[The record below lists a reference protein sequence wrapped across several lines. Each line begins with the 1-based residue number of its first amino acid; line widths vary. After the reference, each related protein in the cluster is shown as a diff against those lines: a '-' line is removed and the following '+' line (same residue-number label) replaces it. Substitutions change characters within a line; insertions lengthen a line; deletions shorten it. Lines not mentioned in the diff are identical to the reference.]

1 MIKEVY
7 RYKHFVVLDTTKDL
21 VVKND
26 KGHHENHAHFNRRTN
41 KKGVI
46 NLEAVKTC
54 ISLVNKKKIPK
65 SSYMLT
71 AVKRLTDDIN
81 FKEDL
86 ERIDKNR
93 KTKSKYFNSQKGLR
107 SV

>member
-1 MIKEVY
+1 
-7 RYKHFVVLDTTKDL
+7 
-21 VVKND
+21 
-26 KGHHENHAHFNRRTN
+26 
-41 KKGVI
+41 
-46 NLEAVKTC
+46 
-54 ISLVNKKKIPK
+54 
-65 SSYMLT
+65 MLT